1 MVESSI
7 FRADV
12 VKYRADVVRFR
23 AEVVEIMAEVARA
36 EMVRAE
42 VT

>member
-23 AEVVEIMAEVARA
+23 ADVVEIMAEVARA